1 MSLAHLQRVSLN
13 QTFPVCLFLC
23 FLLFSVTNKRQS
35 DLLTGSLV
43 PREGSGTIDDSRQ
56 YSGLQE
62 ELCSSVQCLT
72 SFHLSIVVLC
82 DSRSEGK
89 HWKWGKHGRTW
100 AWSNYYISTTR
111 GFYLFCDNKNST
123 FSPQIETQNSD
134 KTRKVSACRGPAPAM
149 FGWSLLSCVLSDRFS
164 HMRPSC
170 RKPRD
175 LVLAEFA
182 LSVNSLCPIVL
193 CLADIS
199 HSAHLWT
206 TGYKFY

>member
-72 SFHLSIVVLC
+72 PFHLSIVVLC
-82 DSRSEGK
+82 DSRSGRK
-89 HWKWGKHGRTW
+89 HQKWGKHGRAW
-100 AWSNYYISTTR
+100 AWLNYYISTTR

-123 FSPQIETQNSD
+123 FFPPDRNPEQWQDPKSFSLS
-134 KTRKVSACRGPAPAM
+134 RACPCDVRMVP
-149 FGWSLLSCVLSDRFS
+149 SLLCSQRPFQSHEAFLPQASGSSPSRIRPFS
-164 HMRPSC
+164 
-170 RKPRD
+170 
-175 LVLAEFA
+175 
-182 LSVNSLCPIVL
+182 
-193 CLADIS
+193 
-199 HSAHLWT
+199 
-206 TGYKFY
+206 